1 MMVRYADGFWIN
13 GAGVYFWILED
24 INNTLIDLISL
35 EENNVEMIEQ
45 NFFKLSVE
53 IKKQMN

>member
-1 MMVRYADGFWIN
+1 MMIRYADGFWIN

-24 INNTLIDLISL
+24 INDTLIDLISL

-45 NFFKLSVE
+45 IFLNFRLK
-53 IKKQMN
+53 